1 MERPTPAQAQAE
13 IQRQAA
19 RHAIDEPQNLEEQ
32 ALKLVGDDIYQ
43 KLIKG
48 YTEKQW
54 GRDCKDLP
62 AFILRRVPLRFT
74 YDNNYFTD
82 PHQGIPTGGVRRLG
96 GAAAY
101 GQRRAPLHP
110 L

>member
-1 MERPTPAQAQAE
+1 M
-13 IQRQAA
+13 
-19 RHAIDEPQNLEEQ
+19 
-32 ALKLVGDDIYQ
+32 GDDIYQ

-54 GRDCKDLP
+54 GRDCKELP
-62 AFILRRVPLRFT
+62 PFILKRVPCALPLT
-74 YDNNYFTD
+74 TTTS
-82 PHQGIPTGGVRRLG
+82 PTPIRHPPGGVRRLG

-101 GQRRAPLHP
+101 GQRCAPLHP